1 MTIRETSGKKDKKE
15 NTKHIIIIAELEGG
29 EDCGDEGGTY
39 VERTSLRMRWIAT
52 EGKRLISGLDDQS
65 SFPRSYVSP
74 SNVLPFPLAFSSLCP
89 NHVHVYAMVSPRQ
102 RQRPGMHQRAT
113 QRVTYVFVK
122 PCSSV
127 HHGFTE
133 AETASGRRAK
143 RNATCTNTTRSTT
156 YPPSFHLYATVS
168 PRQRQR
174 PGVQQR
180 ETQRSQTQQR
190 VSSIRDPIRSHEVSS
205 P

>member
-1 MTIRETSGKKDKKE
+1 MRVVR
-15 NTKHIIIIAELEGG
+15 
-29 EDCGDEGGTY
+29 TY

-133 AETASGRRAK
+133 AGTASGSATT
-143 RNATCTNTTRSTT
+143 RNAIYTNTTTSILLPFLSFTSMRIRNIRTYVQALLRSLLFLQLWPWALRGAAATT
-156 YPPSFHLYATVS
+156 ALHAAT
-168 PRQRQR
+168 
-174 PGVQQR
+174 GALQQGG
-180 ETQRSQTQQR
+180 
-190 VSSIRDPIRSHEVSS
+190 
-205 P
+205 